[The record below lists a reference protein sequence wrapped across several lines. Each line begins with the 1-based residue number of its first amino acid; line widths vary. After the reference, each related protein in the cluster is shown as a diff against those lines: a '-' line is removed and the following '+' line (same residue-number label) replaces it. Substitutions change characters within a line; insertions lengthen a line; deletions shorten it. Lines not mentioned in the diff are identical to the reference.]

1 MRCFEMPWMH
11 DPEWREL
18 LAPVFQA
25 AGIPFNKV
33 HAKYATRSYVV
44 ARGLEVIEL
53 T

>member
-1 MRCFEMPWMH
+1 MH

-33 HAKYATRSYVV
+33 HIKYARTRRPRDNAS
-44 ARGLEVIEL
+44 
-53 T
+53 